1 LSFTGGFW
9 PENRRDRVVD
19 GMGISSTGF
28 DQPGA
33 TMRYLLAA
41 AMTMAMLTG
50 PAYAQFKPN
59 GQSKDPLTLKY
70 EREDAERKENEKA
83 YNETMKRLKAQ
94 GPATTKNDP
103 WSGVRPASDST
114 AAKR

>member
-1 LSFTGGFW
+1 MMCWDFIDSF
-9 PENRRDRVVD
+9 E
-19 GMGISSTGF
+19 
-28 DQPGA
+28 QPGA

-50 PAYAQFKPN
+50 PAHAQFN
-59 GQSKDPLTLKY
+59 SSGDAKDPLTLKY

-83 YNETMKRLKAQ
+83 YNETMKRLKKQ
-94 GPATTKNDP
+94 QPANAKVDP
-103 WSGVRPASDST
+103 WSGVRPASDGT